1 MAGSTQWILWSR
13 ESDPDARRM
22 SAAASMRRALA
33 TPATPKSTGIPES
46 TTTPKSQADVETAP
60 DGSPPDV
67 ASSQP
72 PRRRR
77 GRRAPQ
83 PADACRDPS
92 DINAVIDARFVDVVF
107 QPIVDAEHEQV
118 VGYEALAR
126 GPLGPLNSPSSLFA
140 AARAVGRAGEIDWIC
155 RALAF
160 QRFMDAD
167 LPASLSLFVNVE
179 PDSLIEPCPEDL
191 LPIVWEAETRL
202 RVFIDIPGRAM
213 SRHPREVVQTVRRA
227 RAAVWGVS
235 VDDTEYSSAGLSLLP
250 LVEPDVVRLHHG
262 LLRIGALAAPN
273 ALSAAFAEV
282 QYGDATLL
290 VENVEDPA
298 ARRAGLGIGATFQQ
312 GHLFGREQPLPRG
325 LRPPRRTIQ
334 LRDHTAPSVESPFN
348 LVREATDDRVQFL
361 DTEGLRTLSLAL
373 IHQAAN
379 LNPVPVVAALWGEH
393 HEVGPEQYAAYR
405 MLYERTPLGLLF
417 GPDTRR
423 YEDWNI
429 YAADLPPGHPFAS
442 DTCVLLLS
450 PAFSY
455 VLTAREITDDPRGGQ
470 SVVALSQDPAVCR
483 LVMRTVLSA
492 MDTVSGGVLHELD
505 AAQPV
510 S

>member
-13 ESDPDARRM
+13 ESDPVARRM
-22 SAAASMRRALA
+22 SAAASMRRAPA
-33 TPATPKSTGIPES
+33 TPASSKPAGS
-46 TTTPKSQADVETAP
+46 DVEA
-60 DGSPPDV
+60 PPDP
-67 ASSQP
+67 ASPSGGGAPQS
-72 PRRRR
+72 RRRR

-83 PADACRDPS
+83 PADACRDPG

-118 VGYEALAR
+118 VGFEALAR
-126 GPLGPLNSPSSLFA
+126 GPFGPLNSPSSLFA

-160 QRFMDAD
+160 QKFMDAD

-191 LPIVWEAETRL
+191 LPTVWEAETRL

-235 VDDTEYSSAGLSLLP
+235 VDDTEFSSAGLSLLP

-262 LLRIGALAAPN
+262 LLHTGALAAPN
-273 ALSAAFAEV
+273 ALSAAFSEV

-298 ARRAGLGIGATFQQ
+298 GRRAGLGIGATFQQ
-312 GHLFGREQPLPRG
+312 GHLFGREQPLPRRA
-325 LRPPRRTIQ
+325 RPPRRAIH
-334 LRDHTAPSVESPFN
+334 LRDHAVPSVESPFN
-348 LVREATDDRVQFL
+348 LVRGAASDRVQVL
-361 DTEGLRTLSLAL
+361 DAEGLRTLDLAL
-373 IHQAAN
+373 VHQAAN
-379 LNPVPVVAALWGEH
+379 LNPVPVVAAVWGDH
-393 HEVGPEQYAAYR
+393 HEFPPDRYAAYR

-417 GPDTRR
+417 GPDVRR

-429 YAADLPPGHPFAS
+429 YPADLPPGHPFGS
-442 DTCVLLLS
+442 DTCLLLLS

-455 VLTAREITDDPRGGQ
+455 VLTARELADDPRGDQ
-470 SVVALSQDPAVCR
+470 WEVALSQDPAVCR

-492 MDTVSGGVLHELD
+492 MDTVSGGALHDLESPK
-505 AAQPV
+505 PV
-510 S
+510 